1 MMWEQCLQKLVN
13 YGPDAV
19 SDDRRGDG
27 AIVVKDGNTYETM
40 NWTALSQNGAMV
52 RNEYTGT
59 ADGKTFY
66 RIEVDNRGGDSSG
79 REQPVL

>member
-40 NWTALSQNGAMV
+40 NWTAFSQNGA
-52 RNEYTGT
+52 YG
-59 ADGKTFY
+59 
-66 RIEVDNRGGDSSG
+66 S
-79 REQPVL
+79 Q